1 MRYCSKCN
9 RYEKDNIVNCPVCST
24 PMVMIQQDMYGNSV
38 KMKKTGTLKVQ
49 ALGSIAICLATIFCC
64 LNVVMNY
71 LNVILD
77 DGNFKVG
84 FLKTYYFD
92 AQFNS
97 HFGDLI
103 SFNSIF
109 LLVVVIILISF
120 RDLRLLIIPLIIYS
134 IIDIVYIIYGIKIMW
149 VHLIPIITIM
159 IATIYVLVK
168 GVEKSMVLYETIRLA
183 ITFYVAV
190 NLLIYGRYEYEI
202 SFEYI
207 NISHITTMIIP
218 FVIYYFV
225 GLSIRNAEPQI
236 AD

>member
-9 RYEKDNIVNCPVCST
+9 RYENDNIVNCPVCST
-24 PMVMIQQDMYGNSV
+24 PMVMIQQDMYGNSL
-38 KMKKTGTLKVQ
+38 KMKKSGTLKVQ
-49 ALGSIAICLATIFCC
+49 ALGPIAIGLAIIFCC

-71 LNVILD
+71 FNVVLYEGD
-77 DGNFKVG
+77 FKVS
-84 FLKTYYFD
+84 FLKTYYFE

-109 LLVVVIILISF
+109 LLVVVIILISS

-149 VHLIPIITIM
+149 VHLIPIIAIM

-190 NLLIYGRYEYEI
+190 NLLIYGEYEYEI

-207 NISHITTMIIP
+207 NISHIATMVIP

-225 GLSIRNAEPQI
+225 GLSIWNAEPQI
-236 AD
+236 TD

>member
-1 MRYCSKCN
+1 M
-9 RYEKDNIVNCPVCST
+9 
-24 PMVMIQQDMYGNSV
+24 
-38 KMKKTGTLKVQ
+38 
-49 ALGSIAICLATIFCC
+49 
-64 LNVVMNY
+64 
-71 LNVILD
+71 
-77 DGNFKVG
+77 
-84 FLKTYYFD
+84 
-92 AQFNS
+92 
-97 HFGDLI
+97 
-103 SFNSIF
+103 
-109 LLVVVIILISF
+109 
-120 RDLRLLIIPLIIYS
+120 LIIPLIIYS